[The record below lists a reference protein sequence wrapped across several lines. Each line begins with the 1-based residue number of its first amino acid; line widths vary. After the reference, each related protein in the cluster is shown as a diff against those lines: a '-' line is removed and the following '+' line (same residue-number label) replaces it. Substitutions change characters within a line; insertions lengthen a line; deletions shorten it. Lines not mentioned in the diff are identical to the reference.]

1 MQKII
6 CDFLTLWCE
15 SITCL
20 SKRQQQLGY
29 HHISCYTTTTFML
42 WYHISAVTQRLRLC
56 YDIIISAVTQQ
67 PRLCYDIIISAV
79 TQQLRLCYDIIIA
92 AVTQQLRLCLWF
104 LKLPGTH
111 VSMIKFPEKLKKCVN
126 QIFDQRST
134 ENAVKR
140 WKSELFAESF
150 SLRLKSNNTR
160 GCNSLINYVNGSL
173 REFPFK
179 LLIS

>member
-42 WYHISAVTQRLRLC
+42 WYHNISC
-56 YDIIISAVTQQ
+56 YTTTTFMLWYHHIS
-67 PRLCYDIIISAV
+67 CYTATTFMLWYHNIS
-79 TQQLRLCYDIIIA
+79 CY
-92 AVTQQLRLCLWF
+92 TTTTFMLWYHNSSCYTTTTFMLWF

-111 VSMIKFPEKLKKCVN
+111 VSMINFQKSWKNASIKFLTSGLQK
-126 QIFDQRST
+126 T
-134 ENAVKR
+134 
-140 WKSELFAESF
+140 
-150 SLRLKSNNTR
+150 RLKDGKAN
-160 GCNSLINYVNGSL
+160 C
-173 REFPFK
+173 
-179 LLIS
+179 LLNHFHCDWNQTIRVDATV